1 MGVMGTL
8 QIRRPVYTGLL
19 CLLVALAS
27 GFSALGFS
35 AWASARS
42 RLAGVEGNYTTLA
55 VQLPL
60 DEETFRQKLAGG
72 FLVQDNGDIHWKD
85 GTITYSP
92 DRVAQV
98 VEAAPQVERVYRSGL
113 LSAHLPDCSGLASGS
128 LDPGQY
134 DFNYD
139 AFTHAFCVLAV
150 RCLEVTDTSSYGY
163 RDEGRDPPLT
173 HLGYYS
179 YDAAFEVVGCPSL
192 LAGHRD
198 LTGQRITLTYSSGYN
213 PVNADLTLPF
223 APGKTYLIRGFLQ
236 DYDVREQWVQEGGE
250 TKKVWAPYR
259 EPGSGLPTFH
269 FFFAPSGL
277 QTWSDDSPA
286 GLDDLQYIEHTL
298 PDDPLTMYFTVPPDA
313 LPFYA
318 EYTGDWQ
325 DYLASPAGRVWREE
339 IIPWTQVNQN
349 SAAVVLTDNLYGTY
363 NFNTGA
369 ASMLEGRAFTQAE
382 YDTGAL
388 VCLVSAGFAR
398 HNGLAVG
405 DEIAMDFYDTE
416 INRTNISV
424 NGIMSSTLDY
434 YYQRLT
440 LTPENRLDLT
450 QTYTIVGIYTA
461 PEFSLGQYNF
471 TAETIFV
478 PQASVPEGDRFAEPE
493 VAYLNAL
500 ALENGTAE
508 EFEAYMARNDMG
520 GLYQYLDMG
529 YGEAKSTLE
538 AMAANALR
546 LLILGVV
553 VFCLAMGL
561 YLYLQLRR
569 AAAPAATMRLL
580 GQPVGQVY
588 RGLLGAVLAVGA
600 AGIVLGV
607 VLAAVL
613 FRQVTALLL
622 SASLSFRWQPA
633 VGMAL
638 AQLLVLAAGAALACR
653 LSAGKKL
660 MGRK

>member
-1 MGVMGTL
+1 MGVMGSL

-19 CLLVALAS
+19 CLLLALAA

-35 AWASARS
+35 AWSSARS
-42 RLAGVEGNYTTLA
+42 QLASVEQEYTTLA
-55 VQLPL
+55 IQLPL
-60 DEETFRQKLAGG
+60 DEEEITQKEMDG
-72 FLVQDNGDIHWKD
+72 FLIQENGDIHWSD

-92 DRVAQV
+92 DKVAQV
-98 VEAAPQVERVYRSGL
+98 VEAAPQVEKVYRGGL
-113 LSAHLPDCSGLASGS
+113 LSAYLPDCSGLASS
-128 LDPGQY
+128 TLDPSQY
-134 DFNYD
+134 EFEYD
-139 AFTHAFCVLAV
+139 AFTHAFSVLAV
-150 RCLEVTDTSSYGY
+150 RCVSVTDISQRGY
-163 RDEGRDPPLT
+163 VEETPDMNIRHHGQIQYEAEFEI
-173 HLGYYS
+173 LG
-179 YDAAFEVVGCPSL
+179 APSL

-198 LTGQRITLTYSSGYN
+198 LTGDPLVLIGRV
-213 PVNADLTLPF
+213 PVDENLSFPF
-223 APGKTYLIRGFLQ
+223 EPDKTYLIRGFFQ
-236 DYDVREQWVQEGGE
+236 DYFIQEQWVADGDGV
-250 TKKVWAPYR
+250 KKVWAPYTDGPDCHPYFYLQLVSTR
-259 EPGSGLPTFH
+259 EIDNPTV
-269 FFFAPSGL
+269 GM
-277 QTWSDDSPA
+277 
-286 GLDDLQYIEHTL
+286 DDLKLEEHTL
-298 PDDPLTMYFTVPPDA
+298 PDDPLTSYFTVPQDA
-313 LPFYA
+313 PPFYA

-325 DYLASPAGRVWREE
+325 DYLASPAGQVWREE
-339 IIPWTQVNQN
+339 IIPWTKVNQN
-349 SAAVVLTDNLYGTY
+349 SAAVVLTDNLYSSY

-369 ASMLEGRAFTQAE
+369 ASILEGRAFTQAE
-382 YDTGAL
+382 YDTGSL
-388 VCLVSAGFAR
+388 VCLVSASFAQ

-405 DEIAMDFYDTE
+405 DEITMDFYDTE
-416 INRTNISV
+416 ISESV
-424 NGIMSSTLDY
+424 VVRQGMMAGTSDF
-434 YYQRLT
+434 YYQRLS

-461 PEFSLGQYNF
+461 PEFALGQYNF

-478 PQASVPEGDRFAEPE
+478 PQASVPEGERFAEPE

-500 ALENGTAE
+500 ALKNGTAE
-508 EFEAYMARNDMG
+508 EFEAYMAQNDMG

-546 LLILGVV
+546 LLILGAV

-633 VGMAL
+633 AAMAL
-638 AQLLVLAAGAALACR
+638 AQLLLLTAGAALTCR
-653 LSAGKKL
+653 LAAGKKL
-660 MGRK
+660 MGKK

>member
-1 MGVMGTL
+1 MM
-8 QIRRPVYTGLL
+8 
-19 CLLVALAS
+19 A
-27 GFSALGFS
+27 
-35 AWASARS
+35 
-42 RLAGVEGNYTTLA
+42 
-55 VQLPL
+55 
-60 DEETFRQKLAGG
+60 
-72 FLVQDNGDIHWKD
+72 
-85 GTITYSP
+85 
-92 DRVAQV
+92 
-98 VEAAPQVERVYRSGL
+98 
-113 LSAHLPDCSGLASGS
+113 
-128 LDPGQY
+128 
-134 DFNYD
+134 
-139 AFTHAFCVLAV
+139 
-150 RCLEVTDTSSYGY
+150 
-163 RDEGRDPPLT
+163 
-173 HLGYYS
+173 
-179 YDAAFEVVGCPSL
+179 
-192 LAGHRD
+192 
-198 LTGQRITLTYSSGYN
+198 
-213 PVNADLTLPF
+213 
-223 APGKTYLIRGFLQ
+223 
-236 DYDVREQWVQEGGE
+236 
-250 TKKVWAPYR
+250 
-259 EPGSGLPTFH
+259 
-269 FFFAPSGL
+269 
-277 QTWSDDSPA
+277 
-286 GLDDLQYIEHTL
+286 
-298 PDDPLTMYFTVPPDA
+298 
-313 LPFYA
+313 
-318 EYTGDWQ
+318 
-325 DYLASPAGRVWREE
+325 
-339 IIPWTQVNQN
+339 
-349 SAAVVLTDNLYGTY
+349 
-363 NFNTGA
+363 
-369 ASMLEGRAFTQAE
+369 
-382 YDTGAL
+382 
-388 VCLVSAGFAR
+388 
-398 HNGLAVG
+398 
-405 DEIAMDFYDTE
+405 
-416 INRTNISV
+416 
-424 NGIMSSTLDY
+424 STLDY

-613 FRQVTALLL
+613 FRRVTALLL

-633 VGMAL
+633 VGMAV

>member
-19 CLLVALAS
+19 CLLLALAA

-35 AWASARS
+35 AWSSVQSQLAR
-42 RLAGVEGNYTTLA
+42 AEGNYTTLA

-72 FLVQDNGDIHWKD
+72 YLVQDNGDIHWND
-85 GTITYSP
+85 GTITYGQ
-92 DRVAQV
+92 DKVVQV
-98 VEAAPQVERVYRSGL
+98 IEAAPQVEKVYRSGL
-113 LSAHLPDCSGLASGS
+113 LSAHLPDCNGLASS
-128 LDPGQY
+128 TLDPSQY
-134 DFNYD
+134 EFAYD
-139 AFTHAFCVLAV
+139 AFTHAFSVLAV
-150 RCLEVTDTSSYGY
+150 RCVSITDISERGY
-163 RDEGRDPPLT
+163 VEETPGRT
-173 HLGYYS
+173 IRHIGQINYQVEFEILG
-179 YDAAFEVVGCPSL
+179 APSL

-198 LTGQRITLTYSSGYN
+198 LTGERLVMFN
-213 PVNADLTLPF
+213 PTPVDEDLKPPF
-223 APGKTYLIRGFLQ
+223 APGKTYLIRGFFQ
-236 DYDVREQWVQEGGE
+236 DYSIQEQWVAEGDE
-250 TKKVWAPYR
+250 VKKAWAPYVDPEGILPELR
-259 EPGSGLPTFH
+259 FFCQADSFRMSTGAPLEGLD
-269 FFFAPSGL
+269 GL
-277 QTWSDDSPA
+277 QCVES
-286 GLDDLQYIEHTL
+286 TL
-298 PDDPLTMYFTVPPDA
+298 PDDPLTRYYTFPPNT

-325 DYLASPAGRVWREE
+325 DYLASPAGQVWREE
-339 IIPWTQVNQN
+339 IIPWTKVNQN
-349 SAAVVLTDNLYGTY
+349 SAAVVLTDNLYSSY

-369 ASMLEGRAFTQAE
+369 ASILEGRAFTQAE
-382 YDTGAL
+382 YDAGAL
-388 VCLVSAGFAR
+388 VCLVSAGFAQY
-398 HNGLAVG
+398 NGLAVG
-405 DEIAMDFYDTE
+405 DEITMDFYDTE
-416 INRTNISV
+416 IARADVSV
-424 NGIMSSTLDY
+424 SGMMASTLDY

-508 EFEAYMARNDMG
+508 EFEAYMAQNDMG

>member
-19 CLLVALAS
+19 CLLLALAA

-35 AWASARS
+35 AWSSVQSQLAR
-42 RLAGVEGNYTTLA
+42 AEGNYTTLA

-72 FLVQDNGDIHWKD
+72 YLVQDNGDIHWND
-85 GTITYSP
+85 GTITYGQ
-92 DRVAQV
+92 DKVVQV
-98 VEAAPQVERVYRSGL
+98 IEAAPQVEKVYRSGL
-113 LSAHLPDCSGLASGS
+113 LSAHLPDCNGLASS
-128 LDPGQY
+128 TLDPSQY
-134 DFNYD
+134 EFAYD
-139 AFTHAFCVLAV
+139 AFTHAFSVLAV
-150 RCLEVTDTSSYGY
+150 RCVSITDISERGYVEETPDMTIRHHGQIQYEV
-163 RDEGRDPPLT
+163 EFEI
-173 HLGYYS
+173 LG
-179 YDAAFEVVGCPSL
+179 APSL

-198 LTGQRITLTYSSGYN
+198 LTGDPLVLIGRM
-213 PVNADLTLPF
+213 PVDENFNSPF
-223 APGKTYLIRGFLQ
+223 EPDKTYLIRGFFQ
-236 DYDVREQWVQEGGE
+236 DYFIQEQWVEDGDGV
-250 TKKVWAPYR
+250 KKVWAPYTDG
-259 EPGSGLPTFH
+259 PGCHPYFYFQPMLDIELELLRFSTVGLEDFE
-269 FFFAPSGL
+269 L
-277 QTWSDDSPA
+277 E
-286 GLDDLQYIEHTL
+286 EHTL
-298 PDDPLTMYFTVPPDA
+298 PDNPLTSYFTVPQDA
-313 LPFYA
+313 PPFYA

-325 DYLASPAGRVWREE
+325 DYLASPAGQVWREE
-339 IIPWTQVNQN
+339 IIPWTKVNQN
-349 SAAVVLTDNLYGTY
+349 SAAVVLTDNLYSSY

-369 ASMLEGRAFTQAE
+369 ASILEGRAFTQAE
-382 YDTGAL
+382 YDAGAL
-388 VCLVSAGFAR
+388 VCLVSAGFAQY
-398 HNGLAVG
+398 NGLAVG
-405 DEIAMDFYDTE
+405 DEITMDFYDTE
-416 INRTNISV
+416 IARADVSV
-424 NGIMSSTLDY
+424 RGMMASTLDY
-434 YYQRLT
+434 YYQRLS

-461 PEFSLGQYNF
+461 PEFALGQYNF

-478 PQASVPEGDRFAEPE
+478 PQASVPEGERFAEPE